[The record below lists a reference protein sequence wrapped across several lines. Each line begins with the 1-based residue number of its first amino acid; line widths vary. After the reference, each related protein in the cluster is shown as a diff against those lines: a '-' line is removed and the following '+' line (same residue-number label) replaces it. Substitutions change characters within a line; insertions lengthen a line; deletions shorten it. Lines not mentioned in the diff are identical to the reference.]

1 MWPQSMIGPY
11 TILIPTLATTRPH
24 LALKPCLY
32 IFGESV
38 LSVWLGLDIAQTLFG
53 KPLYEFSDIT
63 HLCLDHDDYRIM
75 T

>member
-38 LSVWLGLDIAQTLFG
+38 LSVWLGLDIA
-53 KPLYEFSDIT
+53 
-63 HLCLDHDDYRIM
+63 
-75 T
+75 